1 MASKQATLIEI
12 PAGADPSD
20 AMRRELNRGLMVS
33 WINRDL
39 LNRADC
45 DVRKSVVFYDA
56 DRVFMMALS
65 AEVTPAG
72 FRERLETLPNAIA
85 AARRLGA
92 RYWSAGVV

>member
-1 MASKQATLIEI
+1 
-12 PAGADPSD
+12 
-20 AMRRELNRGLMVS
+20 MVS